1 MANYNV
7 DNLAAYVEQN
17 KDELLNALI
26 FEGATIGKMHKQVGV
41 KSKATIN
48 ILDTNPTFQSGDDCG
63 FTPAGDATL
72 SQRVIET
79 GIIKVNMEICPK
91 SLLGT
96 YAEYLVRMSAVAE
109 GDRLPFE
116 AEFTANLVN
125 KIKAGLEKAVW
136 QGDTASS
143 DTTLKHFDGLL
154 KIAGAEDSVVKVSA
168 SDVTTPETAYQA
180 VQSMYLAL
188 PEEALEKNASIFVS
202 PSVFRLFMT
211 KIVALNL
218 FHYSGAQNE
227 NVHEFIFPGTNVKVV
242 SAAGLSG
249 VKKMLAT
256 YEDNLY
262 YGTDREGDA
271 EEFKLWFSND
281 DDVFKCKVQWNSGVQ
296 FAFPDHVVLGTIA

>member
-26 FEGATIGKMHKQVGV
+26 FEGNTISKMRKQVGV

-48 ILDTNPTFQSGDDCG
+48 ILDTNPTFQDGSACG
-63 FTPAGDATL
+63 FTAVGDATL
-72 SQRVIET
+72 SQREIVT
-79 GIIKVNMEICPK
+79 GVIKVNMAICPK

-109 GDRLPFE
+109 ADRMPFE

-125 KIKAGLEKAVW
+125 KIKAGMEKAVW
-136 QGDTASS
+136 QGDTDSEDA
-143 DTTLKHFDGLL
+143 TLTHFDGLL
-154 KIAGAEDSVVKVSA
+154 KIANGDASVVKVSA
-168 SDVTTPETAYQA
+168 SAVTTADTAWDAIQK
-180 VQSMYLAL
+180 MYLAL

-202 PSVFRLFMT
+202 PAVFRFFMT

-218 FHYSGAQNE
+218 YHYSGAQNE
-227 NVHEFIFPGTNVKVV
+227 NVHEFVLPGTNVKVV
-242 SAAGLSG
+242 SASGLSG
-249 VKKMLAT
+249 VKNMLAT
-256 YEDNLY
+256 YDDNLY

-271 EEFKLWFSND
+271 EEFKLWFSDD
-281 DDVFKCKVQWNSGVQ
+281 DDVFKCKIQWNSGVQ
-296 FAFPDHVVLGTIA
+296 FAFPDQVVLGTIA